1 MKKLIVL
8 LSAVAA
14 LAACS
19 KNEMVPAVSG
29 ENVEISYKVAPRTKA
44 EPQTTQAF
52 GTENVFASWAYY
64 LPAGKSWETDSK
76 EAQIYFGEE
85 SAHGV
90 EISYD
95 KDKNVWKNQTTSYY
109 WPKEGKLTFFAYS
122 LNSDFLTDKFGTDT
136 HFYCTKNESQYGI
149 CGALHL
155 DKHPNTDL
163 LVADMAADKNANET
177 AYKFNGVPTL
187 FKHKLSRVKFAV
199 KKKSEYANT
208 TITLNSITFKNL
220 VNYMFYNQ
228 YKIND
233 NKSITPDYITYDILG
248 NIPRSEQKYTETAF
262 EVSSSKAFEPVPDKN
277 EVRYIYIPQDFKNA
291 KETATIEVTY
301 TVTFKKGI
309 SGTDKDIAETYTKTL
324 NVKDIFDSWEIGKRY
339 TFNLI
344 FSLDE
349 IKWAP
354 AVGDWE
360 DEIKNIDVVTGEVKP
375 ADGSTSV
382 DGNTTTDEQ
391 C

>member
-1 MKKLIVL
+1 MKKLIL
-8 LSAVAA
+8 LFSAVAA

-19 KNEMVPAVSG
+19 KNEVVPAVSG

-44 EPQTTQAF
+44 DPQTFDTK
-52 GTENVFASWAYY
+52 NVFASWAYY
-64 LPAGKSWETDSK
+64 LPKGQSWETHSK
-76 EAQIYFGEE
+76 DAQIYFGEE
-85 SAHGV
+85 NAHGV

-95 KDKNVWKNQTTSYY
+95 KDKNVWKNKDISYY

-122 LNSDFLTDKFGTDT
+122 LNSKILTDKLGTDT

-199 KKKSEYANT
+199 KKKADYANT

-228 YKIND
+228 YKINND
-233 NKSITPDYITYDILG
+233 KSITHDYITYDILG

-262 EVSSSKAFEPVPDKN
+262 KVSSSTAFDPVPDQN

-291 KETATIEVTY
+291 TETATIEVTY
-301 TVTFKKGI
+301 TVTFKDGI
-309 SGTDKDIAETYTKTL
+309 SETYTKTL
-324 NVKDIFDSWEIGKRY
+324 KVKDIFDSWEIGKRY

-354 AVGDWE
+354 GVGDWE
-360 DEIKNIDVVTGEVKP
+360 DETKNIDVVTGKV
-375 ADGSTSV
+375 
-382 DGNTTTDEQ
+382 TTNDQ
-391 C
+391 R

>member
-8 LSAVAA
+8 FSAVAA

-19 KNEMVPAVSG
+19 KNEVVPAVSG

-44 EPQTTQAF
+44 EPQAF
-52 GTENVFASWAYY
+52 DTHNVFASWAYY
-64 LPAGKSWETDSK
+64 LPKGKSWETDFK
-76 EAQIYFGEE
+76 DAQIYFGEE
-85 SAHGV
+85 NAHGV

-95 KDKNVWKNQTTSYY
+95 KDKNVWKNKTTSYY

-122 LNSDFLTDKFGTDT
+122 LNSNYLKDKFGEDT
-136 HFYCTKNESQYGI
+136 FFYCTKNESQYGI
-149 CGALHL
+149 CGSLHL
-155 DKHPNTDL
+155 DEDPNTDL

-199 KKKSEYANT
+199 KKKSDYPGA

-233 NKSITPDYITYDILG
+233 DNSITTDYITYDILG
-248 NIPRSEQKYTETAF
+248 NTPRSEQKYTETALV
-262 EVSSSKAFEPVPDKN
+262 VSSSTAFDPVPDKN
-277 EVRYIYIPQDFKNA
+277 EIRYIYIPQNFKDITDA
-291 KETATIEVTY
+291 DKIATIEVKY
-301 TVTFKKGI
+301 TVTLKKGTSETDKGI
-309 SGTDKDIAETYTKTL
+309 SETYTKTL

-360 DEIKNIDVVTGEVKP
+360 DVENTNGYEIKDSDKK
-375 ADGSTSV
+375 
-382 DGNTTTDEQ
+382 
-391 C
+391 